1 MVKTYDHNYYSHRR
15 YYMIYEYARV
25 STKGQAIDGNSLDD
39 QRIKLSEAGATIISE
54 DSFTGAKTDC
64 PELDELKDS
73 LKPGDTVI
81 VTKLDRLAKSAS
93 KGAELVN
100 IWLKD
105 GITVHILNMGLIN
118 DTPTGKLIMQ
128 IMFAFVKFER
138 DMIVE
143 RTQEGKA
150 LAKLSP
156 DFKEGRSQKYDAEKI
171 EYALKLLEKESCS
184 KVSKITGI
192 SVSTLTR
199 VKRKKKYE

>member
-1 MVKTYDHNYYSHRR
+1 
-15 YYMIYEYARV
+15 MIYGYARV

-73 LKPGDTVI
+73 LKQGDTVI